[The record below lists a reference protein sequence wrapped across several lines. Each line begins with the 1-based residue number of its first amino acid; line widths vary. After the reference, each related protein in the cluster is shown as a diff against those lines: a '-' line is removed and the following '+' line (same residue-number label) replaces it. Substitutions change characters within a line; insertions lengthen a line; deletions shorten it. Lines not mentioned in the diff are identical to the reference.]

1 MYNKKI
7 MTDFGGAIRQSRK
20 FDIALLGIPYDAKSS
35 FMRGTAQGPAAIR
48 QASTSLMIN
57 ECTESG
63 LSLEQDTVMVDLGDL
78 DGSGDYDRVSARI
91 REAAAGILAQGAAPI
106 FLGGDHSITYPLVKV
121 LAEKFRPLDILHFD
135 AHPDLYDELYGD
147 PYSHACSFAR
157 IMEEGLARNLVQVG
171 IRAAS
176 IPQRR
181 NAARYGVRWVEMKD
195 VRDDLVLE
203 FPHPLYISFD
213 MDALDPAFAP
223 GVSHLESG
231 GLTSRQAISIIQS
244 VKARVVAA
252 DVVEL
257 NPARDPLF
265 ITAAA
270 AVKMVKEIASRIV
283 EGRRSA

>member
-1 MYNKKI
+1 
-7 MTDFGGAIRQSRK
+7 MTDFGGAIKHNEK

-35 FMRGTAQGPAAIR
+35 FMRGTAQGPGAIR

-57 ECTESG
+57 DCTESG

-91 REAAAGILAQGAAPI
+91 REAAAGILAKGAAPI
-106 FLGGDHSITYPLVKV
+106 FLGGDHSITYPLVKA
-121 LAEKFRPLDILHFD
+121 LAEKYRPLDILHFD

-157 IMEEGLARNLVQVG
+157 IMDEGLAQNLVQVG

-176 IPQRR
+176 LSQRR
-181 NAARYGVRWVEMKD
+181 NRARYGVRWVEMKD
-195 VRDDLVLE
+195 VHEGLALE
-203 FPHPLYISFD
+203 FPNPLYISFD

-231 GLTSRQAISIIQS
+231 GLTARQAISIIQS

-257 NPARDPLF
+257 NPSRDPSF

-270 AVKMVKEIASRIV
+270 AVKMVKEIAARIV
-283 EGRRSA
+283 EGRKPR

>member
-1 MYNKKI
+1 
-7 MTDFGGAIRQSRK
+7 MTDFGGAIRQSDK

-35 FMRGTAQGPAAIR
+35 YLRGTAQGPDAIR

-63 LSLEQDTVMVDLGDL
+63 LSLEQDTVMVDLGNI

-91 REAAAGILAQGAAPI
+91 QQAATDILARNAAPI
-106 FLGGDHSITYPLVKV
+106 FLGGDHSITYPLIKALVQKYP
-121 LAEKFRPLDILHFD
+121 LLDILHFD

-157 IMEEGLARNLVQVG
+157 IKEEGLAQNLVQVG

-176 IPQRR
+176 LPQRR
-181 NAARYGVRWVEMKD
+181 NRTRFGVRWVEMKD

-203 FPHPLYISFD
+203 FPNPLYISFD

-231 GLTSRQAISIIQS
+231 GMTSRQAISIIQN

-257 NPARDPLF
+257 NPVRDPSF

-270 AVKMVKEIASRIV
+270 AVKIVKEIAARIV
-283 EGRRSA
+283 VGRRSA

>member
-1 MYNKKI
+1 
-7 MTDFGGAIRQSRK
+7 MTDFGGAIKHSAK
-20 FDIALLGIPYDAKSS
+20 YDIALLGIPYDAKSS
-35 FMRGTAQGPAAIR
+35 FMRGTAHGPDAIR

-63 LSLEQDTVMVDLGDL
+63 LSLEQDTVMVDLGDI
-78 DGSGDYDRVSARI
+78 DGRGDYEVVSERI
-91 REAAAGILAQGAAPI
+91 QTAAADILRRGAAPI
-106 FLGGDHSITYPLVKV
+106 FLGGDHSITYPLVKA
-121 LAEKFRPLDILHFD
+121 LSEKFKPLDILHFD

-176 IPQRR
+176 LSQRR
-181 NAARYGVRWVEMKD
+181 NRARFGVRWVEMRD

-203 FPHPLYISFD
+203 FPNPLYISFD

-223 GVSHLESG
+223 GVSHLEAG
-231 GLTSRQAISIIQS
+231 GMTSRQAIALIQN
-244 VKARVVAA
+244 VKAKVIGA

-257 NPARDPLF
+257 NPSRDPSF

-270 AVKMVKEIASRIV
+270 AVKVVKEVASRIV
-283 EGRRSA
+283 ESRKAT